1 MQKVNAWA
9 PPTLVNSTSSARLS
23 QIGASLQGFT
33 VLYEVSFE
41 RRFSNIDVFSR
52 VLSTQSLVAHPR
64 PHSKDRSLPLSELMI
79 RVYPVLELNC
89 DLGPV
94 MLISGR
100 TGTAAVLSKHT
111 LISFHSR

>member
-1 MQKVNAWA
+1 M
-9 PPTLVNSTSSARLS
+9 
-23 QIGASLQGFT
+23 
-33 VLYEVSFE
+33 LYEVSFE
-41 RRFSNIDVFSR
+41 RRFGDIDVFTH

-64 PHSKDRSLPLSELMI
+64 LHSKDRSLPHSEPMS